1 VDEIFYSDDDE
12 DEDEDAIKNFVQQN
26 QQI

>member
-12 DEDEDAIKNFVQQN
+12 DEDENAIKNFVQQN